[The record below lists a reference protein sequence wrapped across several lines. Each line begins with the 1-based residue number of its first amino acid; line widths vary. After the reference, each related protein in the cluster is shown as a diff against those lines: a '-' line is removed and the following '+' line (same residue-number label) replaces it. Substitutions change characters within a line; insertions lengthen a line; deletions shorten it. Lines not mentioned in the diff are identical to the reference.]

1 MPVTLRDARDSHEDR
16 AWILATHRDYLN
28 DLSASQSGLFPMR
41 GEWPARDE
49 ELVSGWFSDPASHP
63 FLILSDGARAGF
75 SLVGRRPAWPP
86 GAAQF
91 RMCEFFVAAAAR
103 RRGVGTRAALLLFS
117 RFDGEWEVLENED
130 NRAALAF
137 WRRVIGSLTGGR
149 YQETREAGE
158 VRQRFRSAVRP
169 SDQRA

>member
-1 MPVTLRDARDSHEDR
+1 MSVTLRDARDLHDDR
-16 AWILATHRDYLN
+16 AWILATYRDYLAE
-28 DLSASQSGLFPMR
+28 LSASRSGLFPMR

-49 ELVSGWFSDPASHP
+49 ELVSGWFRDPASQP
-63 FLILSDGARAGF
+63 FLILADGARAGF
-75 SLVGRRPAWPP
+75 SLVGRRLAWPP

-91 RMCEFFVAAAAR
+91 RMSEFFVVPAAR

-117 RFDGEWEVLENED
+117 RFDGEWEVLENEE

-169 SDQRA
+169 PEPRA